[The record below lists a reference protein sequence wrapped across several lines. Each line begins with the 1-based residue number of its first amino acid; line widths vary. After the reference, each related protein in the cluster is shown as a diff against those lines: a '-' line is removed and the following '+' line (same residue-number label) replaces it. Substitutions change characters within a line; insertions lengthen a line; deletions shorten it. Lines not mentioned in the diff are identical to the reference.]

1 MLAAA
6 LIVAAIIYGECGDS
20 DIDGGGLS
28 TDQGGRKR
36 GPSLRRRIIKLVQ
49 CSASYLW
56 LSSPGLYPWGWPK
69 VIA

>member
-36 GPSLRRRIIKLVQ
+36 GP
-49 CSASYLW
+49 
-56 LSSPGLYPWGWPK
+56 
-69 VIA
+69 VIATSDHQVSTMFGKLSLAI